1 MKKLLFICIT
11 LFAVNANA
19 QAPEKMSY
27 QAVVRN
33 TANVLVTN
41 QSVGMRISI
50 LQGSVAGTAVY
61 VETQTATTNTNGLV
75 SLEIGTGTIVT
86 GTFAAINWAVGLYF
100 IKTETDPTGG
110 TAYSIIGT
118 SQLLSTPYALYAKTS
133 GSSTPGPQGLTGND
147 GAIGATGPQGNTGAT
162 GPSGTVTIVSF
173 NGGVGAGP
181 FNNMTAYNFVGPTAT
196 ITITST
202 TQKVYGTAVAPI
214 ALAAGLPVT
223 DVRLGL
229 GYKLGAAGAVTN
241 FAGVAYAIV
250 QLSTLRSG
258 QPVAGYVT
266 GLTPGTYTVGIVILN
281 STANAVS
288 NNDFVNGW
296 VTVAN

>member
-1 MKKLLFICIT
+1 MKKLLSICIT
-11 LFAVNANA
+11 LFVLNANA

-33 TANVLVTN
+33 ATNVLVTN
-41 QSVGMRISI
+41 QSVGMRISV

-61 VETQTATTNTNGLV
+61 VETQTTTTNINGLV
-75 SLEIGTGTIVT
+75 SLEIGGGTVVT
-86 GTFAAINWAVGLYF
+86 GTFAAINWAVGPYF

-110 TAYSIIGT
+110 TTYSITGT

-133 GSSTPGPQGLTGND
+133 GSSTPGPQG
-147 GAIGATGPQGNTGAT
+147 ATGPTGAT
-162 GPSGTVTIVSF
+162 GPSGTATIFSF
-173 NGGVGAGP
+173 NGFATAGP
-181 FNNMTAYNFVGPTAT
+181 FNSMTAYNFVGPTAT

-202 TQKVYGTAVAPI
+202 TQKVYGSAVAPI

-223 DVRLGL
+223 NVQLGL
-229 GYKLGAAGAVTN
+229 GYRLGAAGIVTN
-241 FAGVAYAIV
+241 FVAGSYSIV

-258 QPVAGYVT
+258 QAVAGYVT
-266 GLTPGTYTVGIVILN
+266 GLTPGTYTVGVVILN
-281 STANAVS
+281 TTANAVS
-288 NNDFVNGW
+288 NNDFINGW

>member
-1 MKKLLFICIT
+1 MKKLLFIIIT
-11 LFAVNANA
+11 LFALNAIA

-33 TANVLVTN
+33 TTNVLVTS
-41 QSVGMRISI
+41 QSIGMRISV

-61 VETQTATTNTNGLV
+61 VETQTATTNANGLV

-110 TAYSIIGT
+110 TAYSITGT
-118 SQLLSTPYALYAKTS
+118 SQMLSTPYALYAKTS

-147 GAIGATGPQGNTGAT
+147 GAIGATGPQGAAGAT
-162 GPSGTVTIVSF
+162 GPSGTVTTVSF
-173 NGGVGAGP
+173 NGMVGTGP
-181 FNNMTAYNFVGPTAT
+181 FNSMPAYNFVGPTAT

-202 TQKVYGTAVAPI
+202 TQKVYGSAVAPL
-214 ALAAGLPVT
+214 ALAAGSPVT
-223 DVRLGL
+223 NVQLGL

-241 FAGVAYAIV
+241 FVAGAYSLV

-258 QPVAGYVT
+258 QAVAGYVT
-266 GLTPGTYTVGIVILN
+266 GLTPGTYTVGVVIFN
-281 STANAVS
+281 NTANAVS

>member
-11 LFAVNANA
+11 LFALNANA

-33 TANVLVTN
+33 PANILITN
-41 QSVGMRISI
+41 QFVGMRISI
-50 LQGSVAGTAVY
+50 LQGSAAGTAVY
-61 VETQTATTNTNGLV
+61 VEIHNTATNTNGLV
-75 SLEIGTGTIVT
+75 SLEIGGGMALT
-86 GTFAAINWAVGLYF
+86 GTFAGINWAGGPYF

-110 TAYSIIGT
+110 TAYSITGT

-147 GAIGATGPQGNTGAT
+147 GAIGATGPQGATGTT

-173 NGGVGAGP
+173 NGFATFGP
-181 FNNMTAYNFVGPTAT
+181 FNNMTAYSFVGPTAT
-196 ITITST
+196 ITITSS
-202 TQKVYGTAVAPI
+202 TQKVYGTAGAPI
-214 ALAAGLPVT
+214 ALTSGLPVT

-229 GYKLGAAGAVTN
+229 GYMLGAAGAVTN
-241 FAGVAYAIV
+241 FAGNAYAIV
-250 QLSTLRSG
+250 QLSTLRSAHA
-258 QPVAGYVT
+258 VTGYVT
-266 GLTPGTYTVGIVILN
+266 GLTPGTYTVGVIILN
-281 STANAVS
+281 SSANAVT
-288 NNDFVNGW
+288 NNDFISGW